1 MPDRYK
7 GCRMRLLKGSGAVV
21 LSLFF
26 ALVYLLPV
34 NSRLFWQP
42 DETRYAEISR
52 EMLQR
57 GDWIV
62 PHLLGIRYFEKPIAG
77 YWFNNISQWIF
88 GDTNF
93 AVRFGSIFSTA
104 LSAILIY
111 WLATLLWRNRA
122 TSLLATLIY
131 LSMLLVFGIGTYA
144 VLDPMIS
151 LWLTAS
157 MVCFYLTLRAETS
170 TQKAGAY
177 LLLGLA
183 CGMGFMTKGFLALAI
198 PVISVLPIVIQQK
211 RVKEL
216 LIFGPIAI
224 VSAVLLSLPWAL
236 AIAQREPD
244 FWHYFFWIE
253 HIQRFAEKDAQHKA
267 PFWYYLPILCLGV
280 LPWLGLLPGALL
292 KGWRERVARPELFFL
307 LSWVLMPLLFF
318 SVAKGKLPT
327 YILPCMAPLSLLMA
341 AYATDCANN
350 LRMRAL
356 KINGVINFL
365 FGLACALAVLVIDV
379 GLVSGL
385 VAYGPQEH
393 QKVVL
398 ATVAFAGWGLV
409 GLITWRNDARHWRWA
424 AVCPLLFVLLVGYLI
439 PQQVIDSKQPQN
451 FIKHNFSELNSSR
464 YVLAD
469 SVGVAAGLAWQL
481 KRSDILMLSDKGE
494 LTYGLNYADSK
505 NQFVSGEDFSQWL
518 ARARQQGDVSL
529 VMQLS
534 RDEAIPANLPAA
546 DKVNLMNRLALLWYK
561 KAP

>member
-1 MPDRYK
+1 MK
-7 GCRMRLLKGSGAVV
+7 LLKGSGAA
-21 LSLFF
+21 LLALFF
-26 ALVYLLPV
+26 ALVYLLPI
-34 NSRLFWQP
+34 NSRLLWQP

-93 AVRFGSIFSTA
+93 AIRFGSIFSTA
-104 LSAILIY
+104 LSAVLVY
-111 WLATLLWRNRA
+111 WLATLLWRNRS
-122 TSLLATLIY
+122 TSFLAALIY
-131 LSMLLVFGIGTYA
+131 LSMLLVFSIGSYA

-157 MVCFYLTLRAETS
+157 MVCFYLTLRAETAK
-170 TQKAGAY
+170 QKVGAY

-183 CGMGFMTKGFLALAI
+183 CGMGFMTKGFLALAV

-216 LIFGPIAI
+216 IIFGPIAI
-224 VSAVLLSLPWAL
+224 VGAVILSLPWAL

-244 FWHYFFWIE
+244 FWHYFFWVE

-267 PFWYYLPILCLGV
+267 PIWYYLPILCLGV

-307 LSWVLMPLLFF
+307 LSWILMPLIFF

-341 AYATDCANN
+341 AYATDCANKMH
-350 LRMRAL
+350 MRAL
-356 KINGVINFL
+356 KVNGAINLI
-365 FGLACALAVLVIDV
+365 FGFICALTILVIGMGWV
-379 GLVSGL
+379 GHL
-385 VAYGPQEH
+385 VAYGPHEH
-393 QKVVL
+393 QKVIL
-398 ATVAFAGWGLV
+398 AVIAFTGWGIV
-409 GLITWRNDARHWRWA
+409 GFATMHNNSRHWRWA
-424 AVCPLLFVLLVGYLI
+424 AACPLLFILLVGYLI

-451 FIKHNFSELNSSR
+451 FIQNNFNELSSSR
-464 YVLAD
+464 YVAAD
-469 SVGVAAGLAWQL
+469 SVGVAAGLAWEL
-481 KRSDILMLSDKGE
+481 KRSDILMFSEKGE
-494 LTYGLNYADSK
+494 LSYGLNYADSRDHYISA
-505 NQFVSGEDFSQWL
+505 QDFSNWL
-518 ARARQQGDVSL
+518 VHARQQGDVSL
-529 VMQLS
+529 VIQLS
-534 RDEAIPANLPAA
+534 RNEKIPDSLPAA
-546 DKVNLMNRLALLWYK
+546 DKVSLMNRLALLWYK
-561 KAP
+561 KTP

>member
-1 MPDRYK
+1 
-7 GCRMRLLKGSGAVV
+7 MRLLKGGGAA
-21 LSLFF
+21 LLALFF
-26 ALVYLLPV
+26 ALIYLLPI
-34 NSRLFWQP
+34 NSRLLWQP

-62 PHLLGIRYFEKPIAG
+62 PHFLGIRYFEKPIAG

-104 LSAILIY
+104 LSAILVY
-111 WLATLLWRNRA
+111 WLATLLWRNRS
-122 TSLLATLIY
+122 TSVLATLIY
-131 LSMLLVFGIGTYA
+131 LSMLLVFSIGSYA

-170 TQKAGAY
+170 AQKVGAY

-183 CGMGFMTKGFLALAI
+183 CGMGFMTKGFLALAV

-211 RVKEL
+211 RIKDL
-216 LIFGPIAI
+216 IIFGPIA
-224 VSAVLLSLPWAL
+224 VLGAVILSLPWAL

-244 FWHYFFWIE
+244 FWHYFFWVE

-267 PFWYYLPILCLGV
+267 PIWYYLPILCLGV
-280 LPWLGLLPGALL
+280 LPWLGLLPGAVL
-292 KGWRERVARPELFFL
+292 KGWRERVAKPELFFL
-307 LSWVLMPLLFF
+307 LSWVIMPLLFF

-341 AYATDCANN
+341 AYATDCASNM
-350 LRMRAL
+350 RMRVL
-356 KINGVINFL
+356 KINGAINL
-365 FGLACALAVLVIDV
+365 IFGLVCALAVLVIGLRLV
-379 GLVSGL
+379 GHM

-393 QKVVL
+393 QKVIL
-398 ATVAFAGWGLV
+398 AIVAFVGWGLV
-409 GLITWRNDARHWRWA
+409 GFITLYNNARYWRWA
-424 AVCPLLFVLLVGYLI
+424 AACPLLLVLLVGYLI

-451 FIKHNFSELNSSR
+451 FIQNNFDALSSSR
-464 YVLAD
+464 YVLTD

-481 KRSDILMLSDKGE
+481 KRSDILMFSEKGE
-494 LTYGLNYADSK
+494 LSYGLNYADSK
-505 NQFVSGEDFSQWL
+505 DKYISDKDFSEWL
-518 ARARQQGDVSL
+518 AHARRQGDVSL
-529 VMQLS
+529 VVQLS
-534 RDEAIPANLPAA
+534 RGEDILAHYPVA
-546 DKVNLMNRLALLWYK
+546 DKVNLMNRLALLWYQK
-561 KAP
+561 TP

>member
-1 MPDRYK
+1 MSV
-7 GCRMRLLKGSGAVV
+7 LKRSGVV
-21 LSLFF
+21 LLSLFF
-26 ALVYLLPV
+26 VLVYLLPV

-104 LSAILIY
+104 ISAILVY
-111 WLATLLWRNRA
+111 WLANLLWRNRS
-122 TSLLATLIY
+122 TSVLATLIY
-131 LSMLLVFGIGTYA
+131 LSMLLVFSIGTYA

-157 MVCFYLTLRAETS
+157 MVCFYLTLRAKTS
-170 TQKAGAY
+170 AQKVGAY

-183 CGMGFMTKGFLALAI
+183 CAMGFMTKGFLALAI

-211 RVKEL
+211 RIKEL
-216 LIFGPIAI
+216 LIFGPLAI
-224 VSAVLLSLPWAL
+224 LSAVLLSLPWGL

-244 FWHYFFWIE
+244 FWHYFFWVE
-253 HIQRFAEKDAQHKA
+253 HIQRFAEQDAQHKA
-267 PFWYYLPILCLGV
+267 PIWYYLPILCLGV

-292 KGWRERVARPELFFL
+292 KGWRERVTRPELFFL

-341 AYATDCANN
+341 AYATDCANS

-356 KINGVINFL
+356 KINGMINL
-365 FGLACALAVLVIDV
+365 VFGVVCALAVLVIGL
-379 GLVSGL
+379 GLVSHL
-385 VAYGPQEH
+385 VAYGPQENL
-393 QKVVL
+393 KVVL
-398 ATVAFAGWGLV
+398 GVLSFAGWGLV
-409 GLITWRNDARHWRWA
+409 GFITLRHNARHWRWA
-424 AVCPLLFVLLVGYLI
+424 AACPLVFILLVAYLI
-439 PQQVIDSKQPQN
+439 PQQVIDSKQPQS
-451 FIKHNFSELNSSR
+451 FIQNNIDELKSSR
-464 YVLAD
+464 YVLTD
-469 SVGVAAGLAWQL
+469 SVGVAAGLAWEL
-481 KRSDILMLSDKGE
+481 KRSDILMFNEKGE
-494 LTYGLNYADSK
+494 LTYGLNYADSQD
-505 NQFVSGEDFSQWL
+505 QFVSGEDFSQWL
-518 ARARQQGDVSL
+518 AHARQQGDVSL
-529 VMQLS
+529 VVQMS
-534 RDEAIPANLPAA
+534 REGEIPANLPAA
-546 DKVNLMNRLALLWYK
+546 DKVKLMNRLALLWYK
-561 KAP
+561 KSQ

>member
-356 KINGVINFL
+356 KVNGVINFL

-424 AVCPLLFVLLVGYLI
+424 AVCPLLFVLLVGYLT

-481 KRSDILMLSDKGE
+481 KRSDILMLSEKGE

-534 RDEAIPANLPAA
+534 RDEAIPAYLPAA

>member
-1 MPDRYK
+1 
-7 GCRMRLLKGSGAVV
+7 MRLLKGSGAVL

-34 NSRLFWQP
+34 NSRLLWQP

-77 YWFNNISQWIF
+77 YWFNNISQWIW

-104 LSAILIY
+104 LSAILVY
-111 WLATLLWRNRA
+111 WLATLLWRNRS
-122 TSLLATLIY
+122 TSVLATLIY
-131 LSMLLVFGIGTYA
+131 LSMLLVFSIGTYA

-170 TQKAGAY
+170 AQKVGAY

-224 VSAVLLSLPWAL
+224 VSAVILSLPWAL

-244 FWHYFFWIE
+244 FWHYFFWVE

-267 PFWYYLPILCLGV
+267 PIWYYLPILFLGV
-280 LPWLGLLPGALL
+280 LPWVGLLPGALL

-307 LSWVLMPLLFF
+307 LSWVVMPLLFF

-341 AYATDCANN
+341 AYATDCASN

-356 KINGVINFL
+356 KINGAINIA
-365 FGLACALAVLVIDV
+365 FGLTCAAAVLII
-379 GLVSGL
+379 GMGWVSGL
-385 VAYGPQEH
+385 IAYGPDEH
-393 QKVVL
+393 LKVVL
-398 ATVAFAGWGLV
+398 ATLAFAGWGGV
-409 GLITWRNDARHWRWA
+409 GLATWRNNARHWRWA
-424 AVCPLLFVLLVGYLI
+424 AACPLLFILLVGYLI

-451 FIKHNFSELNSSR
+451 FIQNNFSELNSSR
-464 YVLAD
+464 YVLTD
-469 SVGVAAGLAWQL
+469 SVGVAAGLAWEL
-481 KRSDILMLSDKGE
+481 KRSDIMMLSEKGE
-494 LTYGLNYADSK
+494 LTYGLNYADSQ
-505 NQFVSGEDFSQWL
+505 NQFVSGDDFSQWL
-518 ARARQQGDVSL
+518 ANARQQGDVSL
-529 VMQLS
+529 VVQLS
-534 RDEAIPANLPAA
+534 QNEDIPAYLPAA

-561 KAP
+561 KTQ

>member
-1 MPDRYK
+1 MK
-7 GCRMRLLKGSGAVV
+7 LLKGSGAA
-21 LSLFF
+21 LLALFF
-26 ALVYLLPV
+26 ALVYLLPI
-34 NSRLFWQP
+34 NSRLLWQP

-57 GDWIV
+57 GDWVV

-104 LSAILIY
+104 LSAVLVY
-111 WLATLLWRNRA
+111 WLATLLWRNRS
-122 TSLLATLIY
+122 TSFLAALIY
-131 LSMLLVFGIGTYA
+131 LSMLLVFSIGSYA

-157 MVCFYLTLRAETS
+157 MVCFYLTLRAETAK
-170 TQKAGAY
+170 QKIAAY

-183 CGMGFMTKGFLALAI
+183 CGMGFMTKGFLALAV

-211 RVKEL
+211 RVKD
-216 LIFGPIAI
+216 LIVFGPIAI
-224 VSAVLLSLPWAL
+224 VGAVILSLPWAL

-244 FWHYFFWIE
+244 FWHYFFWVE

-267 PFWYYLPILCLGV
+267 PIWYYLPILCLGV

-307 LSWVLMPLLFF
+307 LSWVLMPLIFF

-341 AYATDCANN
+341 AYATDCANKMH
-350 LRMRAL
+350 MRAL
-356 KINGVINFL
+356 KVNGAINLI
-365 FGLACALAVLVIDV
+365 FGFICALAILVIGMGWV
-379 GLVSGL
+379 GHL

-393 QKVVL
+393 QKVIL
-398 ATVAFAGWGLV
+398 AVIAFAGWGIV
-409 GLITWRNDARHWRWA
+409 GFATMRNNARHWRWA
-424 AVCPLLFVLLVGYLI
+424 AACPLLFILLVGYLI

-451 FIKHNFSELNSSR
+451 FIQNNFNELSSSR
-464 YVLAD
+464 YVATD
-469 SVGVAAGLAWQL
+469 SVGVAAGLAWEL
-481 KRSDILMLSDKGE
+481 KRSDILMFSEKGE
-494 LTYGLNYADSK
+494 LSYGLNYADSGDHYISA
-505 NQFVSGEDFSQWL
+505 QDFSDWL
-518 ARARQQGDVSL
+518 VHARQKGDVSL
-529 VMQLS
+529 VIQLS
-534 RDEAIPANLPAA
+534 RNEKIPDSLPAA
-546 DKVNLMNRLALLWYK
+546 DKVSLMNRLTLLWYK
-561 KAP
+561 KTP

>member
-1 MPDRYK
+1 MK
-7 GCRMRLLKGSGAVV
+7 LLKGSGAAL

-26 ALVYLLPV
+26 ALVYLLPI
-34 NSRLFWQP
+34 NSRLLWQP

-57 GDWIV
+57 GDWVV

-104 LSAILIY
+104 LSAVLVY
-111 WLATLLWRNRA
+111 WLANLLWRNRS
-122 TSLLATLIY
+122 TSFLAALIY
-131 LSMLLVFGIGTYA
+131 LSMLLVFSIGSYA

-157 MVCFYLTLRAETS
+157 MVCFYLTLRAET
-170 TQKAGAY
+170 TKQKAGAY

-183 CGMGFMTKGFLALAI
+183 CGMGFMTKGFLALAV

-211 RVKEL
+211 RIKEL
-216 LIFGPIAI
+216 VVFGPIAI
-224 VSAVLLSLPWAL
+224 VGAVILSLPWAL

-244 FWHYFFWIE
+244 FWHYFFWVE

-267 PFWYYLPILCLGV
+267 PIWYYLPVLAAGV

-292 KGWRERVARPELFFL
+292 KGWRERVTRPELFFL

-341 AYATDCANN
+341 AYATDCADKM
-350 LRMRAL
+350 RMRAL
-356 KINGVINFL
+356 RINGAINL
-365 FGLACALAVLVIDV
+365 VFGFICALAILIIGMGWVAH
-379 GLVSGL
+379 L
-385 VAYGPQEH
+385 VAYEPHEQ
-393 QKVVL
+393 QKVIL
-398 ATVAFAGWGLV
+398 ATMAFAVWGGV
-409 GLITWRNDARHWRWA
+409 GFVTLRHNARHWRWA
-424 AVCPLLFVLLVGYLI
+424 AACPLLFILLVGYLI

-451 FIKHNFSELNSSR
+451 FIQRNFDELNSSR
-464 YVLAD
+464 YVAAD
-469 SVGVAAGLAWQL
+469 SVGVAAGLAWEL
-481 KRSDILMLSDKGE
+481 KRSDILMFSEKGE

-505 NQFVSGEDFSQWL
+505 DNFINGQDFNDWL
-518 ARARQQGDVSL
+518 AHARQQGDVSL
-529 VMQLS
+529 VIQLS
-534 RDEAIPANLPAA
+534 RNEKIPDNLPAA

-561 KAP
+561 KTP

>member
-1 MPDRYK
+1 
-7 GCRMRLLKGSGAVV
+7 MRLLKGSGAA
-21 LSLFF
+21 LLALFF
-26 ALVYLLPV
+26 ALVYLLPI
-34 NSRLFWQP
+34 NSRLLWQP

-57 GDWIV
+57 GDWVV

-104 LSAILIY
+104 LSAVLVY
-111 WLATLLWRNRA
+111 WLATLLWRNRS
-122 TSLLATLIY
+122 TSFLAALIY
-131 LSMLLVFGIGTYA
+131 LSMLLVFSIGSYA

-157 MVCFYLTLRAETS
+157 MVCFYLTLRAETAK
-170 TQKAGAY
+170 QKAGAY
-177 LLLGLA
+177 LLLGLT
-183 CGMGFMTKGFLALAI
+183 CGMGFMTKGFLALAV

-216 LIFGPIAI
+216 IVFGPIAI
-224 VSAVLLSLPWAL
+224 VGAVILSLPWAL

-244 FWHYFFWIE
+244 FWRYFFWVE

-267 PFWYYLPILCLGV
+267 PIWYYLPILCLGV

-341 AYATDCANN
+341 AYATDYAEKM
-350 LRMRAL
+350 RMRAL
-356 KINGVINFL
+356 KINAAINL
-365 FGLACALAVLVIDV
+365 GFGLICAVAILII
-379 GLVSGL
+379 GMGL
-385 VAYGPQEH
+385 VAHLVAYEPHEH

-398 ATVAFAGWGLV
+398 ATIAFAGWGIV
-409 GLITWRNDARHWRWA
+409 GFVTLRNNARHWRWA
-424 AVCPLLFVLLVGYLI
+424 AACPLLFIVLVGYLI

-451 FIKHNFSELNSSR
+451 FIRSNFVELNSSR
-464 YVLAD
+464 YVATD
-469 SVGVAAGLAWQL
+469 SVGVAAGLAWEL
-481 KRSDILMLSDKGE
+481 KRSDILMFSEKGE
-494 LTYGLNYADSK
+494 LAYGLNYADSESHYI
-505 NQFVSGEDFSQWL
+505 NGRNFNDWL
-518 ARARQQGDVSL
+518 AEARKLGDVSL
-529 VMQLS
+529 VVQLS
-534 RDEAIPANLPAA
+534 RDEKIPDTLPAA
-546 DKVNLMNRLALLWYK
+546 DKVNLMNRLVLLWYK
-561 KAP
+561 KTP

>member
-1 MPDRYK
+1 M
-7 GCRMRLLKGSGAVV
+7 

-327 YILPCMAPLSLLMA
+327 YILPCMAPLSMLMA

-365 FGLACALAVLVIDV
+365 FGLVCALAVLVIDV

-398 ATVAFAGWGLV
+398 GTVAFAGWGLV

-481 KRSDILMLSDKGE
+481 KRSDILMLSEKGE

-534 RDEAIPANLPAA
+534 RDEAIPAYLPAA

>member
-1 MPDRYK
+1 
-7 GCRMRLLKGSGAVV
+7 MRLLKGSYAV
-21 LSLFF
+21 LLALFF
-26 ALVYLLPV
+26 ALVYLLPI
-34 NSRLFWQP
+34 NSRLLWQP

-57 GDWIV
+57 GDWVV

-104 LSAILIY
+104 LSAVLVY
-111 WLATLLWRNRA
+111 WLAMLLWRNRS
-122 TSLLATLIY
+122 TSFLAALIY
-131 LSMLLVFGIGTYA
+131 LSMLLVFSIGTYA

-157 MVCFYLTLRAETS
+157 MVCFYLTLRAETAK
-170 TQKAGAY
+170 QKAGAY

-183 CGMGFMTKGFLALAI
+183 CGMGFMTKGFLALAV

-211 RVKEL
+211 RVKDL
-216 LIFGPIAI
+216 IIFGPIAI
-224 VSAVLLSLPWAL
+224 VGAVILSLPWAL

-244 FWHYFFWIE
+244 FWHYFFWVE

-267 PFWYYLPILCLGV
+267 PGWYYLPILCLGV

-292 KGWRERVARPELFFL
+292 KGWRERIARPELFFL
-307 LSWVLMPLLFF
+307 LSWVLMPLIFF

-341 AYATDCANN
+341 AYATDCAYNMH
-350 LRMRAL
+350 MRAL
-356 KINGVINFL
+356 KINGAINL
-365 FGLACALAVLVIDV
+365 IFGFICALAILVIGMGWV
-379 GLVSGL
+379 GHF

-393 QKVVL
+393 QKVILAVL
-398 ATVAFAGWGLV
+398 AFAGWGIV
-409 GLITWRNDARHWRWA
+409 GFATVRNNARHWRWA
-424 AVCPLLFVLLVGYLI
+424 AACPLLFILLVGYLI

-451 FIKHNFSELNSSR
+451 FIQRNFDELNSSR
-464 YVLAD
+464 YVATD
-469 SVGVAAGLAWQL
+469 SVGVAAGLAWEL
-481 KRSDILMLSDKGE
+481 KRSDILMFSEKGE
-494 LTYGLNYADSK
+494 LFYGLSYADSGDHYISA
-505 NQFVSGEDFSQWL
+505 QDFSDWL
-518 ARARQQGDVSL
+518 AHARQQGNVSL
-529 VMQLS
+529 VIQLS
-534 RDEAIPANLPAA
+534 RNEKIPDSLPAA

-561 KAP
+561 KTP

>member
-1 MPDRYK
+1 
-7 GCRMRLLKGSGAVV
+7 MRLLKGSGAVL

-34 NSRLFWQP
+34 NSRLLWQP

-77 YWFNNISQWIF
+77 YWFNNISQWIW

-104 LSAILIY
+104 LSAILVY
-111 WLATLLWRNRA
+111 WLATLLWRNRS
-122 TSLLATLIY
+122 TSVLATLIY
-131 LSMLLVFGIGTYA
+131 LSMLLVFSIGTYA

-170 TQKAGAY
+170 AQKVRAY

-224 VSAVLLSLPWAL
+224 VSAVILSLPWAL

-244 FWHYFFWIE
+244 FWHYFFWVE

-267 PFWYYLPILCLGV
+267 PIWYYLPLLFLGV
-280 LPWLGLLPGALL
+280 LPWVGLLPGALL

-307 LSWVLMPLLFF
+307 LSWVVMPFLFF

-341 AYATDCANN
+341 AYATDCASN

-356 KINGVINFL
+356 KINGGINIA
-365 FGLACALAVLVIDV
+365 FGLICAAAVLII
-379 GLVSGL
+379 GMGWVSGL

-393 QKVVL
+393 LKVAL
-398 ATVAFAGWGLV
+398 ATIAFAGWSLV
-409 GLITWRNDARHWRWA
+409 GLATWCNNARHWRWA
-424 AVCPLLFVLLVGYLI
+424 AACPLLFILLVGYLI

-451 FIKHNFSELNSSR
+451 FIQNNFSELNSSR
-464 YVLAD
+464 YVLTD
-469 SVGVAAGLAWQL
+469 SVGVAAGLAWEL
-481 KRSDILMLSDKGE
+481 KRSDILMLSEKGE

-505 NQFVSGEDFSQWL
+505 NQFVSGADFSQWL
-518 ARARQQGDVSL
+518 ANARQQGDVSL
-529 VMQLS
+529 VVQLS
-534 RDEAIPANLPAA
+534 QDEAIPAYLPAA

-561 KAP
+561 KTQ

>member
-1 MPDRYK
+1 
-7 GCRMRLLKGSGAVV
+7 MRLLKGSGAA
-21 LSLFF
+21 LLALFF
-26 ALVYLLPV
+26 ALVYLLPI
-34 NSRLFWQP
+34 NSRLLWQP

-57 GDWIV
+57 GDWVV

-104 LSAILIY
+104 LSAVLVY
-111 WLATLLWRNRA
+111 WLATLLWRNRS
-122 TSLLATLIY
+122 TSFLAALIY
-131 LSMLLVFGIGTYA
+131 LSMLLVFSIGSYA

-151 LWLTAS
+151 LWLAAS
-157 MVCFYLTLRAETS
+157 MVCFYLTLRAETAK
-170 TQKAGAY
+170 QKAGAY

-183 CGMGFMTKGFLALAI
+183 CGMGFMTKGFLALAV

-216 LIFGPIAI
+216 IVFGPIAI
-224 VSAVLLSLPWAL
+224 VGAVILSLPWAL

-244 FWHYFFWIE
+244 FWRYFFWVE

-267 PFWYYLPILCLGV
+267 PIWYYLPILCLGV

-341 AYATDCANN
+341 AYATDCAEKM
-350 LRMRAL
+350 RMRAL
-356 KINGVINFL
+356 KINAAINIG
-365 FGLACALAVLVIDV
+365 FGLICALAILII
-379 GLVSGL
+379 GMGL
-385 VAYGPQEH
+385 VAHLVAYEPHEH

-398 ATVAFAGWGLV
+398 ATIAFAGWGIV
-409 GLITWRNDARHWRWA
+409 GFVTLRNNARHWRWA
-424 AVCPLLFVLLVGYLI
+424 AACPLLFILLVGYLI

-451 FIKHNFSELNSSR
+451 FIRNNFDELNSSR
-464 YVLAD
+464 YVATD
-469 SVGVAAGLAWQL
+469 SVGVAAGLAWEL
-481 KRSDILMLSDKGE
+481 KRSDILMFSEKGE
-494 LTYGLNYADSK
+494 LAYGLNYADSESHYINGQNFK
-505 NQFVSGEDFSQWL
+505 DWL
-518 ARARQQGDVSL
+518 VEARKLGDVSL
-529 VMQLS
+529 VVQLS
-534 RDEAIPANLPAA
+534 RDEKIPDSLPAA
-546 DKVNLMNRLALLWYK
+546 DKVNLMNRLVLLWYK
-561 KAP
+561 KTP

>member
-1 MPDRYK
+1 MSV
-7 GCRMRLLKGSGAVV
+7 LKRSGVV
-21 LSLFF
+21 LLSLFF
-26 ALVYLLPV
+26 VLVYLLPV

-104 LSAILIY
+104 ISAILVY
-111 WLATLLWRNRA
+111 WLANLLWRNRS
-122 TSLLATLIY
+122 TSVLATLIY
-131 LSMLLVFGIGTYA
+131 LSMLLVFSIGTYA

-157 MVCFYLTLRAETS
+157 MVCFYLTLRAKTS
-170 TQKAGAY
+170 AQKVGAY

-183 CGMGFMTKGFLALAI
+183 CAMGFMTKGFLALAI

-211 RVKEL
+211 RIKEL
-216 LIFGPIAI
+216 LIFGPLAI
-224 VSAVLLSLPWAL
+224 LSAVLLSLPWGL

-244 FWHYFFWIE
+244 FWHYFFWVE
-253 HIQRFAEKDAQHKA
+253 HIQRFAEQDAQHKA
-267 PFWYYLPILCLGV
+267 PIWYYLPILCLGV

-292 KGWRERVARPELFFL
+292 KGWRERVTRPELFFL

-341 AYATDCANN
+341 AYATDCANSQ
-350 LRMRAL
+350 RMRAL
-356 KINGVINFL
+356 KINGMINL
-365 FGLACALAVLVIDV
+365 VFGVVCALAVLVIGV
-379 GLVSGL
+379 GLVSHL
-385 VAYGPQEH
+385 VAYGPQENL
-393 QKVVL
+393 KVALGVL
-398 ATVAFAGWGLV
+398 SFAGWGLV
-409 GLITWRNDARHWRWA
+409 GFITLRHNARHWRWA
-424 AVCPLLFVLLVGYLI
+424 AACPLLFILLVAYLI
-439 PQQVIDSKQPQN
+439 PQQVIDSKQPQS
-451 FIKHNFSELNSSR
+451 FIQNNIDELKGSR
-464 YVLAD
+464 YVLTD
-469 SVGVAAGLAWQL
+469 SVGVAAGLAWEL
-481 KRSDILMLSDKGE
+481 KRSDILMFNEKGE
-494 LTYGLNYADSK
+494 LTYGLNYADSQD
-505 NQFVSGEDFSQWL
+505 QFVSGEDFSQWL
-518 ARARQQGDVSL
+518 AHARQQGDVSL
-529 VMQLS
+529 VVQMS
-534 RDEAIPANLPAA
+534 REGEIPANLPAA

-561 KAP
+561 KSQ

>member
-1 MPDRYK
+1 
-7 GCRMRLLKGSGAVV
+7 MRLLKGSGAA
-21 LSLFF
+21 LLALFF
-26 ALVYLLPV
+26 ALVYLLPI
-34 NSRLFWQP
+34 NSRLLWQP

-57 GDWIV
+57 GDWVV

-104 LSAILIY
+104 LSAVLVY
-111 WLATLLWRNRA
+111 WLATLLWRNRS
-122 TSLLATLIY
+122 TSFLAALIY
-131 LSMLLVFGIGTYA
+131 LSMLLVFSIGSYA

-157 MVCFYLTLRAETS
+157 MVCFYLTLRAETAK
-170 TQKAGAY
+170 QKAGAY

-183 CGMGFMTKGFLALAI
+183 CGMGFMTKGFLALAV

-216 LIFGPIAI
+216 IVFGPIAI
-224 VSAVLLSLPWAL
+224 VGAVILSLPWAL

-244 FWHYFFWIE
+244 FWRYFFWVE

-267 PFWYYLPILCLGV
+267 PIWYYLPILCLGV

-341 AYATDCANN
+341 AYATDCTEKM
-350 LRMRAL
+350 RMRAL
-356 KINGVINFL
+356 KINAAINL
-365 FGLACALAVLVIDV
+365 GFGLICAVAILII
-379 GLVSGL
+379 GMGL
-385 VAYGPQEH
+385 VAHLVAYEPHEH

-398 ATVAFAGWGLV
+398 ATIAFAGWGIV
-409 GLITWRNDARHWRWA
+409 GFVTLRNNARHWRWA
-424 AVCPLLFVLLVGYLI
+424 AACPLLFIVLVGYLI

-451 FIKHNFSELNSSR
+451 FIRSNFVELNSSR
-464 YVLAD
+464 YVATD
-469 SVGVAAGLAWQL
+469 SVGVAAGLAWEL
-481 KRSDILMLSDKGE
+481 KRSDILMFSEKGE
-494 LTYGLNYADSK
+494 LAYGLNYADSESHYI
-505 NQFVSGEDFSQWL
+505 NGRNFNDWL
-518 ARARQQGDVSL
+518 AEARKLGDVSL
-529 VMQLS
+529 VVQLS
-534 RDEAIPANLPAA
+534 RDEKIPDTLPAA
-546 DKVNLMNRLALLWYK
+546 DKVNLMNRLVLLWYK
-561 KAP
+561 KTP